1 MLHIPSFLWAFY
13 RLHFKYLLESCNK
26 IRTHQ
31 VSAVSGGGVYA
42 KLSLAFSIQ
51 IVSFFS
57 IPLSLSVVV
66 AVDAKGGSLS
76 LELRVTAEK
85 VKLRVGFGCAHYTML
100 RKCGPKTISIQERAS
115 KS

>member
-51 IVSFFS
+51 IVRFFFDPFVIKCRCRCGRQRGLFITRITS
-57 IPLSLSVVV
+57 DSRKSEIAGWLWLRPLYY
-66 AVDAKGGSLS
+66 
-76 LELRVTAEK
+76 VT
-85 VKLRVGFGCAHYTML
+85 
-100 RKCGPKTISIQERAS
+100 
-115 KS
+115 